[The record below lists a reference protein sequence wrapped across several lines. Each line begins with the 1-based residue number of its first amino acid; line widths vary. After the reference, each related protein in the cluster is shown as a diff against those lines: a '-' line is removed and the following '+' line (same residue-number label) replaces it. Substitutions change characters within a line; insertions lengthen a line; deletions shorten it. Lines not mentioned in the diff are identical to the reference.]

1 MSHFLKVFLSGIIY
15 VLLSPVI
22 LLVLAIYAAYC
33 LIVFIYMAIRCL
45 IVFFSG
51 GNPLGD
57 LKEDVDAKK
66 ILKERE
72 LAPANPV
79 QPQINNFYGPMPQA
93 YPPENPEYGPNPFL
107 NNDPVQSEESGNEDE
122 IRDEEVDL

>member
-1 MSHFLKVFLSGIIY
+1 MGHFLKVFLSGIIY

-22 LLVLAIYAAYC
+22 ALFLALYAVYC
-33 LIVFIYMAIRCL
+33 IFVFIYMAIRNL

-57 LKEDVDAKK
+57 LKEDVEAKR

-72 LAPANPV
+72 EALLNQP
-79 QPQINNFYGPMPQA
+79 QPQINNYYGTIPQP
-93 YPPENPEYGPNPFL
+93 YPPYNPEYGPNPFE
-107 NNDPVQSEESGNEDE
+107 NDEPSNVEEESSNEEQD
-122 IRDEEVDL
+122 DEEVNL